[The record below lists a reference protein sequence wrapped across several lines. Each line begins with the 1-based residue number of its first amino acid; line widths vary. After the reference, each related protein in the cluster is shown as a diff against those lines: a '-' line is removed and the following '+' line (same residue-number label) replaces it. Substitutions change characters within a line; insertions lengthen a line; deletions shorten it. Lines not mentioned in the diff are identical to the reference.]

1 MGSLNSKSAMSDWNG
16 LNINTWWKAVLIM
29 GILATIG
36 ATIFNINF
44 IERKHLFGLGLGMI
58 MIGLGHWMAYKTI
71 STIAFN
77 GILSSKT
84 MKHNFLSII
93 LIAIGI
99 GLVGLF
105 GFFLIKGLV

>member
-1 MGSLNSKSAMSDWNG
+1 MSDWNG

-36 ATIFNINF
+36 ATIFNFNF

-58 MIGLGHWMAYKTI
+58 MIGLGHWMAYKTF
-71 STIAFN
+71 STLAYQ
-77 GILSSKT
+77 GILSWKA
-84 MKHNFLSII
+84 MKHNPLSII
-93 LIAIGI
+93 LIAVGI

-105 GFFLIKGLV
+105 RFFLIKGLI